1 MNRWIRMSLPT
12 PFIFFQPNS
21 NLSQT
26 LTNERIYEMLQLIGT
41 FGEDEKKIKNFQPWR
56 QRSNV
61 DLGSFQKE
69 CRRREVKRRGEER
82 RGEALS
88 SRLLLRLILSF
99 FFIVRIA
106 VFTPRWNLIRTDD
119 RIRSQATLDSTNR
132 FGWFH
137 LNHQLNC
144 AQSNEIAS
152 YSAWLGVLTV
162 SSAIRFEAIF
172 FPKDE

>member
-12 PFIFFQPNS
+12 PFIYFFLPDS

-69 CRRREVKRRGEER
+69 CRRREVKRRGEE
-82 RGEALS
+82 GGGSFFPSFTSVDSL
-88 SRLLLRLILSF
+88 F

>member
-1 MNRWIRMSLPT
+1 MSFSFLPHSIT
-12 PFIFFQPNS
+12 IFSLLQIHFNSVDEPLNSDVASNAVYFFFQPNS

-99 FFIVRIA
+99 F
-106 VFTPRWNLIRTDD
+106 L
-119 RIRSQATLDSTNR
+119 L
-132 FGWFH
+132 FGSPCS
-137 LNHQLNC
+137 L
-144 AQSNEIAS
+144 
-152 YSAWLGVLTV
+152 
-162 SSAIRFEAIF
+162 
-172 FPKDE
+172 PDET